1 MSNTKQTKPKRLLSL
16 FLALVMVVGM
26 LPAMSITAA
35 AYTAGDIEGTTGTGT
50 VEDPV
55 VCDTFAE
62 FKAAMENTEIICV
75 KLLCKNE
82 LMNYIVDKFGDEVE
96 TSPTDDSHFKAVVEV
111 SVSQTFFAWV
121 FQFNGEVKVTNPSA
135 VVSRYREMLENALK

>member
-16 FLALVMVVGM
+16 FLALTMVLGM
-26 LPAMSITAA
+26 LPVMSITAF

-62 FKAAMENTEIICV
+62 FKAAMENTDIIFV
-75 KLLCKNE
+75 KLTGASGAMPSRETLGAAISNTTYKVLTIEGENKFWSPLSGNNE
-82 LMNYIVDKFGDEVE
+82 KRID
-96 TSPTDDSHFKAVVEV
+96 H
-111 SVSQTFFAWV
+111 
-121 FQFNGEVKVTNPSA
+121 
-135 VVSRYREMLENALK
+135 

>member
-1 MSNTKQTKPKRLLSL
+1 MKQLLKRIT
-16 FLALVMVVGM
+16 ALVLTLAMVLGM

-75 KLLCKNE
+75 KLNGVSGS
-82 LMNYIVDKFGDEVE
+82 NGDM
-96 TSPTDDSHFKAVVEV
+96 P
-111 SVSQTFFAWV
+111 SQASLAAAISNTTY
-121 FQFNGEVKVTNPSA
+121 KVLTI
-135 VVSRYREMLENALK
+135 E